1 MGGMRIRGGAGRVL
15 RGVRSAVRVGMGVL
29 CVLVI
34 AGPARAQEGPASEP
48 GGIWPDMAALVRVG
62 GPLSFCGEPVPL
74 DNREVRER
82 LEKELL
88 LTIWDRPQVMLWL
101 KRSTRYFPA
110 IEQMLKDA
118 GLPEDIK
125 YVAIAESALRPHVGS
140 PKGAV
145 GFWQFMPATGRRMG
159 LEIDSHVDERRS
171 LRAST
176 DAAIRYLTAL
186 YGQFQSWTMAA
197 AAYNMGEAGLQT
209 EVLEQE
215 TDDYYSLYLP
225 LETQRFLFR
234 ILSAKMIFS
243 DPLKYGFR
251 LQPEDHYPPVSS
263 DRVQVTCTQAVPI
276 RIVAQAAEASFKMIK
291 DLNPECRGYYL
302 TPGVHEI
309 AVPEGAAK
317 DFQRRLDERLAAWT
331 KGRAEQSYIVRSG
344 DNLSIIAER
353 FNVPLKALLIWN
365 HLDMNHPIQ
374 PGQRLVIYQPGRQ
387 DSNDASES
395 EKD

>member
-1 MGGMRIRGGAGRVL
+1 MTDSVGSRRFAKWLRTSLWVGMTVLCASTVGGA
-15 RGVRSAVRVGMGVL
+15 A
-29 CVLVI
+29 C
-34 AGPARAQEGPASEP
+34 AEGPGPET
-48 GGIWPDMAALVRVG
+48 GHGWPDLAALVRVG

-118 GLPEDIK
+118 GFPEDIK
-125 YVAIAESALRPHVGS
+125 YVAIAESALRAHAGS
-140 PKGAV
+140 PKGAI

-159 LEIDSHVDERRS
+159 LRIDSHLDERRN
-171 LRAST
+171 LRTST
-176 DAAIRYLTAL
+176 DAAIRYLSAL
-186 YGQFQSWTMAA
+186 YAQFQSWTMAA

-209 EVLEQE
+209 EVMEQG
-215 TDDYYSLYLP
+215 TDDYYALYLP

-243 DPLKYGFR
+243 DPLRYGFR
-251 LQPEDHYPPVSS
+251 LEEEDFYPPVASE
-263 DRVQVTCTQAVPI
+263 RVQVACAQAVPI
-276 RIVAQAAEASFKMIK
+276 RVVAQAAGATFKLIK
-291 DLNPECRGYYL
+291 DLNPELRGYYL
-302 TPGVHEI
+302 ESGTHEI
-309 AVPEGAAK
+309 AVPEGAGE
-317 DFQRRLDERLAAWT
+317 DFQHRFEGGLASWS
-331 KGRAEQSYIVRSG
+331 KGRAEQVYTVRSG

-365 HLDMNHPIQ
+365 RLDMNHPIQ
-374 PGQRLVIYQPGRQ
+374 PGQRLVIYQPGREN
-387 DSNDASES
+387 SPDASAAE
-395 EKD
+395 